1 MGAAM
6 DTWGSLPNLHP
17 AVVHFPIALLPAALL
32 FDLVCL
38 LRPTW
43 TWLDRGAAAL
53 YALAAAGAGAA
64 FGAGNEAAENLGE
77 LAPAAR
83 SILDQHQDLAR
94 YSLIA
99 MSALAVL
106 RLALAW
112 REHDRP
118 RVGAGPMRWILLLG
132 GVGALA
138 LLATTADHGGSL
150 VYLHGV
156 AIQPAA
162 PPGITRP

>member
-1 MGAAM
+1 M
-6 DTWGSLPNLHP
+6 DAWTSLPNLHP

-64 FGAGNEAAENLGE
+64 YWAGHEAAETLGA
-77 LAPAAR
+77 LTPAAR
-83 SILDQHQDLAR
+83 EILEEHEDLALW
-94 YSLIA
+94 SLSA
-99 MSALAVL
+99 LLALAVL

-118 RVGAGPMRWILLLG
+118 RVGAGPLRWILLLG
-132 GVGALA
+132 GAGALA

-150 VYLHGV
+150 VYHHGV
-156 AIQPAA
+156 AVRSAA
-162 PPGITRP
+162 PSGIAQP

>member
-1 MGAAM
+1 MGAW
-6 DTWGSLPNLHP
+6 TSLPNLHP

-32 FDLVCL
+32 FDLTCL

-64 FGAGNEAAENLGE
+64 YWAGNEAAETLGP
-77 LAPAAR
+77 LAPTAR
-83 SILDQHQDLAR
+83 AILEEHEDLALW
-94 YSLIA
+94 SLIA
-99 MSALAVL
+99 LSALAVL

-112 REHDRP
+112 SEYDRP
-118 RVGAGPMRWILLLG
+118 RVGAGPLRWILLFG

-138 LLATTADHGGSL
+138 LLATTAGDGGTL
-150 VYLHGV
+150 VYRHGV
-156 AIQPAA
+156 AVQSAA
-162 PPGITRP
+162 PVGASEP

>member
-1 MGAAM
+1 M
-6 DTWGSLPNLHP
+6 DAWGSLPNLHP

-53 YALAAAGAGAA
+53 YALAAAAAGAA
-64 FGAGNEAAENLGE
+64 FWAGSEAAENLPQ

-83 SILDQHQDLAR
+83 AILDEHQDLAR

-118 RVGAGPMRWILLLG
+118 RIGGGPLRWILLFG
-132 GVGALA
+132 GFGALA
-138 LLATTADHGGSL
+138 LLATTADHGASL
-150 VYLHGV
+150 VYRQGV
-156 AIQPAA
+156 AVQSNAA
-162 PPGITRP
+162 PGAARP

>member
-1 MGAAM
+1 M
-6 DTWGSLPNLHP
+6 DAWTSLPNLHP

-64 FGAGNEAAENLGE
+64 FWAGKEASERLPS
-77 LAPAAR
+77 LAPIAR
-83 SILDQHQDLAR
+83 GILEEHEDLAR

-99 MSALAVL
+99 LSVLALL

-118 RVGAGPMRWILLLG
+118 RVGAGPLRWILLLG
-132 GVGALA
+132 GIGALA
-138 LLATTADHGGSL
+138 LLAT
-150 VYLHGV
+150 
-156 AIQPAA
+156 
-162 PPGITRP
+162 

>member
-1 MGAAM
+1 MWAAM
-6 DTWGSLPNLHP
+6 DAWGSLPNLHP

-32 FDLVCL
+32 FDFVCL

-53 YALAAAGAGAA
+53 YALAAAAAGAA
-64 FGAGNEAAENLGE
+64 FWAGTEAAETLGP

-83 SILDQHQDLAR
+83 ALLDEHQDHAR

-99 MSALAVL
+99 MSVLAVL

-118 RVGAGPMRWILLLG
+118 RIGGGPLRWILLFG
-132 GVGALA
+132 GCGALA

-150 VYLHGV
+150 VYRQGV
-156 AIQPAA
+156 AVQSSAA
-162 PPGITRP
+162 PGTARP

>member
-1 MGAAM
+1 M
-6 DTWGSLPNLHP
+6 DAWGSLPNLHP
-17 AVVHFPIALLPAALL
+17 AVAHFPIALLPTALL

-64 FGAGNEAAENLGE
+64 FWAGNEAAENLGE

-106 RLALAW
+106 RLALAR

-118 RVGAGPMRWILLLG
+118 RIGGGPLRWVLLLG
-132 GVGALA
+132 GFGALA

-150 VYLHGV
+150 VYRQGV
-156 AIQPAA
+156 AVQSNAA
-162 PPGITRP
+162 PGAARP